1 MTGVASAA
9 PFRVLISD
17 HLAESG
23 IRLLRNTRGFEVDLR
38 PGLDPAALR
47 KIIAE
52 HDALIVRSA
61 TKVTAAIIDAAELLM
76 VIGRAGTGVDNID
89 VAAATRA
96 GVLVLNA
103 PGANSIA
110 AAELT
115 LALML
120 ALARKLPQASAALR
134 AGRWERKQH
143 TGVELFGKVLGILG
157 LGRIGRE
164 VARRAQ
170 VFGLDVVG
178 HDPCVPEALAADLGI
193 RWLPLNDVVAQA
205 DFLTLHLPLTEQTHH
220 LIDAQRLGR
229 MKAGAFL
236 INCARGGLV
245 DERALLDTLQADH
258 LAGAALDVYE
268 AEPPQ
273 DLELLGHPRVVAS
286 PHLGASTREAQE
298 RAGAEIAEKVR
309 DFLTTGRIADA
320 INKPAP
326 GS

>member
-1 MTGVASAA
+1 
-9 PFRVLISD
+9 
-17 HLAESG
+17 
-23 IRLLRNTRGFEVDLR
+23 
-38 PGLDPAALR
+38 
-47 KIIAE
+47 
-52 HDALIVRSA
+52 
-61 TKVTAAIIDAAELLM
+61 
-76 VIGRAGTGVDNID
+76 
-89 VAAATRA
+89 
-96 GVLVLNA
+96 
-103 PGANSIA
+103 
-110 AAELT
+110 
-115 LALML
+115 
-120 ALARKLPQASAALR
+120 
-134 AGRWERKQH
+134 
-143 TGVELFGKVLGILG
+143 
-157 LGRIGRE
+157 
-164 VARRAQ
+164 
-170 VFGLDVVG
+170 LDVVG

-193 RWLPLNDVVAQA
+193 RWQPLNDVVAQA
-205 DFLTLHLPLTEQTHH
+205 DFLTLHLPLTDQTHH

-229 MKAGAFL
+229 MQPGAFL

-298 RAGAEIAEKVR
+298 RVGAEIAEKVR